1 VPGVVIPTH
10 RPALGPEELSAVGR
24 VFDSRWLGLGDVTRA
39 FEEAL
44 QTWLDVPHV
53 VGVSS
58 GTAAL
63 HLALEALALPVG
75 SGVVVPSLTFA
86 ATVQAILAA
95 GLRPVFCEV
104 DDTLQIDLHD
114 VQARLSSR
122 GPTPT
127 AERPRV
133 LMPVHFGGASCDM
146 RALAAVAEQHGLHIV
161 EDAAHA
167 FGSTHGGRALGT
179 FGSAGCFSFDPIKN
193 VTCGEGGAVAT
204 HSADIAAR
212 VTRARAL
219 GISSDGW
226 RRHTGAASWAYD
238 VSGKGWR
245 YHLPNMNAAIGLA
258 QLDRA
263 SAFRARKQAIVRQ
276 YDRAFASLAGIE
288 RVGRPDDG
296 VFPFTYAVRV
306 GGGRRDALMAH
317 LGARGV
323 GTAVEYIPNH
333 LQPAFS
339 AYRTELPITE
349 RLYGEILS
357 LPLFA
362 ELTDADVSRVVESVV
377 AFFEPGGQ
385 S

>member
-1 VPGVVIPTH
+1 GSARHRGNGSYTWPVVPGVVIPTH

-63 HLALEALALPVG
+63 HLALEALALPEG

-114 VQARLSSR
+114 VQARLSSP

-133 LMPVHFGGASCDM
+133 IMPVHFGGASCDM

-179 FGSAGCFSFDPIKN
+179 FGSAGCFSFD
-193 VTCGEGGAVAT
+193 
-204 HSADIAAR
+204 
-212 VTRARAL
+212 
-219 GISSDGW
+219 
-226 RRHTGAASWAYD
+226 
-238 VSGKGWR
+238 
-245 YHLPNMNAAIGLA
+245 
-258 QLDRA
+258 
-263 SAFRARKQAIVRQ
+263 
-276 YDRAFASLAGIE
+276 
-288 RVGRPDDG
+288 
-296 VFPFTYAVRV
+296 
-306 GGGRRDALMAH
+306 
-317 LGARGV
+317 
-323 GTAVEYIPNH
+323 
-333 LQPAFS
+333 
-339 AYRTELPITE
+339 
-349 RLYGEILS
+349 
-357 LPLFA
+357 
-362 ELTDADVSRVVESVV
+362 
-377 AFFEPGGQ
+377 
-385 S
+385 